1 MVILTI
7 QNLGNLNFPLFFGFC
22 LSDFPY
28 SLTAKQKRTIQITQI
43 LIVSITISY
52 IFCALDSARLML
64 DKYELYT
71 YVGTILSPL

>member
-1 MVILTI
+1 MVILTN

-28 SLTAKQKRTIQITQI
+28 FLTDKQKREIQITQI

-52 IFCALDSARLML
+52 IFRALKSQYNYFY
-64 DKYELYT
+64 K
-71 YVGTILSPL
+71 